1 MCYWLAIQSGGAA
14 QNNGRGGVLVAGRDG
29 EKGGNG
35 VVKGY
40 AAGVAPVVDALTMAA
55 AHEK

>member
-14 QNNGRGGVLVAGRDG
+14 QNNGGGCWWLE

>member
-1 MCYWLAIQSGGAA
+1 MQCATGWPFSQGALHRTMGEGGCWWLE
-14 QNNGRGGVLVAGRDG
+14 

-35 VVKGY
+35 VVKGN